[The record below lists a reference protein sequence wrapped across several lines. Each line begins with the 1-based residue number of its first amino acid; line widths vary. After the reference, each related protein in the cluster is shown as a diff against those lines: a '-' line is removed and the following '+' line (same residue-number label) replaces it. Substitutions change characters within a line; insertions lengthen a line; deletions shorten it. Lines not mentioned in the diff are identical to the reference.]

1 MKKLVS
7 ILVFALVAFTT
18 VWAGGKKDAN
28 AKNTLQVAA
37 IETAYGSQMWVDVV
51 AAFKAENPDVT
62 IELITDKKLEDV
74 ISPNMKAG
82 DYPDVVH
89 LALGRPAAVTETL
102 IKENALLDLTSM
114 LAMQVPGESKTVQ
127 QKIAGGFTESSLTN
141 PYSDG
146 KTYLAPMF
154 YSPCGLFYNEQLLKD
169 NGWTVPTTWDEMWV
183 LGDKAK
189 AKGIALFT
197 YPTAGYFDAFF
208 YALVYE
214 VGGADFFDKV
224 TNYAPNTWD
233 LPEGKTVVNI
243 IAKLASYTE
252 KSVPANANNTNFLKN
267 QQLVLDNKAIFM
279 PNGTWI
285 IGEMADAPRAAG
297 FKWGFT
303 ALPKVT
309 ASGDSYSY
317 TWFEQAWIPAKAKN
331 PELAKKFLAFL
342 YSDKA
347 AAIFANAGAVQ
358 PIVGFADTLEGD
370 NALFYSI
377 YDRGAKAAM
386 GNFAATDPVEG
397 VSIADAVFEAV
408 NSLVNGTKT
417 AETYVADIKKA
428 SDALRPAL
436 KK

>member
-1 MKKLVS
+1 MKKIISLV
-7 ILVFALVAFTT
+7 LVGAVLLCGVF
-18 VWAGGKKDAN
+18 AGGKADVSKAN
-28 AKNTLQVAA
+28 ALQVAA
-37 IETAYGSQMWVDVV
+37 IETAYGSQIWKDVV
-51 AAFKAENPDVT
+51 SAFIAENPGVT
-62 IELITDKKLEDV
+62 VDLITDKKLEDV

-89 LALGRPAAVTETL
+89 LALGRPQAVTETL
-102 IKENALLDLTSM
+102 IKENALLELGSM
-114 LAMQVPGESKTVQ
+114 LKLKVPGESVTVKE
-127 QKIAGGFTESSLTN
+127 KIAGGFTDSSLTN
-141 PYSDG
+141 PYNDG

-154 YSPCGLFYNEQLLKD
+154 YSPCGLFYNQNLLKE
-169 NGWTVPTTWDEMWV
+169 NGWKLPVTWDEMWD

-189 AKGIALFT
+189 AKGIALFC

-214 VGGADFFDKV
+214 VGGPAFFNKV
-224 TNYAPNTWD
+224 TTYEKGVWD
-233 LPEGKTVVNI
+233 TPEAAKVLDI
-243 IAKLASYTE
+243 IVKLASYTE

-279 PNGTWI
+279 PNGTWV
-285 IGEMADAPRAAG
+285 IGEMKDAPRASG
-297 FKWGFT
+297 FAWGFT

-309 ASGDSYSY
+309 AKGDSYSY

-347 AAIFANAGAVQ
+347 AAIFAKGGAIQ
-358 PIVGFADTLEGD
+358 PIVGFANTLEGD
-370 NALFYSI
+370 NKLYYSI
-377 YDRGAKAAM
+377 YDKGAKAAM

-408 NSLVNGTKT
+408 NSLVNGTKSR
-417 AETYVADIKKA
+417 ADYLDGIRKA